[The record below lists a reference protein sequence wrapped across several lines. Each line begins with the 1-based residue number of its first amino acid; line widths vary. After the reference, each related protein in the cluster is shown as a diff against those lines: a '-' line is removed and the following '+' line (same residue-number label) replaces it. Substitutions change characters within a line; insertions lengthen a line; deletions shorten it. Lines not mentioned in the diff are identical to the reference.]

1 MGLAMGPAMRKAVFT
16 VGRTVLAVLAAGML
30 AAAMPAA
37 PAAASTSWSRCT
49 WSGEGACSL
58 KFTSD
63 GQPAG
68 TAAGQVIAAGFG
80 SHGGPVKIEIVDDDG
95 ELVTGSTAIITVAIG
110 SNPGSGSLSG
120 AVTMHASG
128 GVASFSGLSISEPG
142 IGYTLTASSPGITS
156 TTSAVFTIW
165 GSLQHCSTTPCSAS
179 SASATTAGTVTT
191 SSAAQAEFLGVGI
204 GGASYTCSGTYRPVS
219 EPFVFDVLS
228 PAGVAQPGAQFAASL
243 EISKSTVQASG
254 HPGASSW
261 QICYASTSPFTAVTG
276 TSGTAV
282 IGGVSFFT
290 GLLPDCS
297 RDDADHPAALIH
309 HRDRDETQGAPCV
322 QARHKD
328 RAGDVVVA
336 FLASGDPVG
345 RG

>member
-1 MGLAMGPAMRKAVFT
+1 MRKAVFT
-16 VGRTVLAVLAAGML
+16 VGRTVLGVL
-30 AAAMPAA
+30 AAAMLVAVAPAA
-37 PAAASTSWSRCT
+37 PAAAAMSWRTCPG
-49 WSGEGACSL
+49 SGEESCSL
-58 KFTSD
+58 KFIGD

-80 SHGGPVKIEIVDDDG
+80 SQGGPVKIEIVDDDG
-95 ELVTGSTAIITVAIG
+95 ELVTGSTATVTVAIG

-120 AVTMHASG
+120 EVTMQARG
-128 GVASFSGLSISEPG
+128 GVASFSNLSISKPG
-142 IGYTLTASSPGITS
+142 IGYTLTASSPGIRS
-156 TTSAVFTIW
+156 ATSAGFTIW

-179 SASATTAGTVTT
+179 SSSVTTAVTVTT

-204 GGASYTCSGTYRPVS
+204 GGASYTCRGTYRPVS

-228 PAGVAQPGAQFAASL
+228 AAGVAQPSAQFAASL
-243 EISKSTVQASG
+243 EISKSTVEASG
-254 HPGASSW
+254 HPGAASW
-261 QICYASTSPFTAVTG
+261 QICYAAKTSFTAVPG
-276 TSGTAV
+276 TSGTAM
-282 IGGVSFFT
+282 IGGASFFT

-297 RDDADHPAALIH
+297 R
-309 HRDRDETQGAPCV
+309 TQGAPCV

-328 RAGDVVVA
+328 NAGDVVVA

>member
-1 MGLAMGPAMRKAVFT
+1 MVPG
-16 VGRTVLAVLAAGML
+16 VLAASML
-30 AAAMPAA
+30 VAALTAA
-37 PAAASTSWSRCT
+37 PAVATTSWSTCT
-49 WSGEGACSL
+49 WSGKGPCSL
-58 KFTSD
+58 KFASD

-68 TAAGQVIAAGFG
+68 AAVGQAIAAGFG
-80 SHGGPVKIEIVDDDG
+80 SQDGPVKVEVLDG
-95 ELVTGSTAIITVAIG
+95 SGQLVTGSTVAVTVAIR
-110 SNPGSGSLSG
+110 SNPGPGSLSG
-120 AVTMHASG
+120 TATVHAIG
-128 GVASFSGLSISEPG
+128 GVASFSGLSINRPG
-142 IGYTLTASSPGITS
+142 IGYTLTAQSPGITPAI
-156 TTSAVFTIW
+156 SARFTIW

-179 SASATTAGTVTT
+179 SSSATTAGTVTT

-219 EPFVFDVLS
+219 APFVFDVLI
-228 PAGVAQPGAQFAASL
+228 PAGVADPTAQFAASL
-243 EISKSTVQASG
+243 EISKSTVEASG

-261 QICYASTSPFTAVTG
+261 QICYASMSQFTARPG

-282 IGGVSFFT
+282 IGGATFFT

-297 RDDADHPAALIH
+297 R
-309 HRDRDETQGAPCV
+309 TQGAPCV

-328 RAGDVVVA
+328 NAGDVVVA

>member
-1 MGLAMGPAMRKAVFT
+1 MRKAVFI
-16 VGRTVLAVLAAGML
+16 VGRTVLGVLAASVL
-30 AAAMPAA
+30 VAAIPAA
-37 PAAASTSWSRCT
+37 PAAASASWSSCT
-49 WSGEGACSL
+49 WSGRGSCSL

-68 TAAGQVIAAGFG
+68 TAVGQVIAAGFG
-80 SHGGPVKIEIVDDDG
+80 SQGGPVKVEVLDG
-95 ELVTGSTAIITVAIG
+95 YGHLVTGSTATITVGIG

-120 AVTMHASG
+120 TVTVHARG
-128 GVASFSGLSISEPG
+128 GVASFSDLSISKPG

-156 TTSAVFTIW
+156 ATSADFTLW
-165 GSLQHCSTTPCSAS
+165 GSLQHCSATPCLAS
-179 SASATTAGTVTT
+179 SSSATTAGTVTT
-191 SSAAQAEFLGVGI
+191 SSAARAEFLGVGI
-204 GGASYTCSGTYRPVS
+204 GGASYTCRGTYHPVS

-228 PAGVAQPGAQFAASL
+228 PAGIAQPGAQFAVSL
-243 EISKSTVQASG
+243 EISKSTVKASG

-261 QICYASTSPFTAVTG
+261 QICYASMSSFTAVRG

-282 IGGVSFFT
+282 IGGIRFFT

-297 RDDADHPAALIH
+297 R
-309 HRDRDETQGAPCV
+309 TQGAPCV

-328 RAGDVVVA
+328 NAGDVVVA

>member
-1 MGLAMGPAMRKAVFT
+1 MRKAVFT
-16 VGRTVLAVLAAGML
+16 VGRTVLGVLAASVL
-30 AAAMPAA
+30 VAAMPAA
-37 PAAASTSWSRCT
+37 PAVASTSWSNCT
-49 WSGEGACSL
+49 WSGRGSCSL
-58 KFTSD
+58 KFTND
-63 GQPAG
+63 GQPTG
-68 TAAGQVIAAGFG
+68 TAVGQVIAAGFG
-80 SHGGPVKIEIVDDDG
+80 SQDGPVEVEVLDRYG
-95 ELVTGSTAIITVAIG
+95 HLMTGSTATITVAIG

-120 AVTMHASG
+120 TVTVHANG
-128 GVASFSGLSISEPG
+128 GLASFSDLSISKPG

-156 TTSAVFTIW
+156 ATSADFTIW
-165 GSLQHCSTTPCSAS
+165 GSLQHCPTTPCSATS
-179 SASATTAGTVTT
+179 SSATTAGTVTT

-204 GGASYTCSGTYRPVS
+204 GGASYTCRGTYHPVS

-228 PAGVAQPGAQFAASL
+228 AAGIVEPSAQFTVSL
-243 EISKSTVQASG
+243 EVSKSTVKASG

-261 QICYASTSPFTAVTG
+261 QICYAAMSSFTAVRG

-297 RDDADHPAALIH
+297 R
-309 HRDRDETQGAPCV
+309 TQAAPCV

-328 RAGDVVVA
+328 NAGDVIVA

>member
-1 MGLAMGPAMRKAVFT
+1 MF
-16 VGRTVLAVLAAGML
+16 LAVLAASML
-30 AAAMPAA
+30 VAATPAA
-37 PAAASTSWSRCT
+37 PAAALMSWSNCT
-49 WSGEGACSL
+49 WSGKTSCSL

-80 SHGGPVKIEIVDDDG
+80 SQGGPVKVEVVDG
-95 ELVTGSTAIITVAIG
+95 SGHLVTGSTATVTVAIG

-120 AVTMHASG
+120 TVTVHARG
-128 GVASFSGLSISEPG
+128 GVASFSGLSISKPG

-156 TTSAVFTIW
+156 ATSADFTIW
-165 GSLQHCSTTPCSAS
+165 GSLQHCSTAPCSAS
-179 SASATTAGTVTT
+179 SSSETTAGTVTT
-191 SSAAQAEFLGVGI
+191 TSAAQAEFLGVGI

-219 EPFVFDVLS
+219 QPFVFDVLS
-228 PAGVAQPGAQFAASL
+228 PAGVAQPGAQFAVSL
-243 EISKSTVQASG
+243 EISKSTVQGSG

-261 QICYASTSPFTAVTG
+261 QICYAARSSFTAVPG
-276 TSGTAV
+276 TSGTAM

-297 RDDADHPAALIH
+297 R
-309 HRDRDETQGAPCV
+309 TQGAPCV

-328 RAGDVVVA
+328 NAGDVVVA

>member
-1 MGLAMGPAMRKAVFT
+1 MQKVDFT
-16 VGRTVLAVLAAGML
+16 VGRTVLGVLAASML
-30 AAAMPAA
+30 VAAMSAV
-37 PAAASTSWSRCT
+37 PAAASTSSSTCT
-49 WSGEGACSL
+49 WSGKGSCSL

-68 TAAGQVIAAGFG
+68 TAVGRVIAAGFG
-80 SHGGPVKIEIVDDDG
+80 SQDGPVKVEVLDG
-95 ELVTGSTAIITVAIG
+95 SGHLVTGSTAAITVAIG

-120 AVTMHASG
+120 TVTVLASG
-128 GVASFSGLSISEPG
+128 GVASFSDLSISKPG
-142 IGYTLTASSPGITS
+142 IGYTLTASSPGITPA
-156 TTSAVFTIW
+156 TSADFTIW

-179 SASATTAGTVTT
+179 SSSATTAGTVTT

-204 GGASYTCSGTYRPVS
+204 GGASYTCSGTYQPVS

-228 PAGVAQPGAQFAASL
+228 PAGVAQPSAQFAASL
-243 EISKSTVQASG
+243 EISKSTVKASG

-261 QICYASTSPFTAVTG
+261 QICYASMSPFTALPG
-276 TSGTAV
+276 TSGTAM

-297 RDDADHPAALIH
+297 R
-309 HRDRDETQGAPCV
+309 TQGAPCV
-322 QARHKD
+322 HARHKD
-328 RAGDVVVA
+328 NAGDVVVA